1 MQQSIQQFDSTLVE
15 MRHELKKVNSGTVTP
30 KTDEIFFNKQAI
42 DLKILLMTVD
52 SKMDKLLTKH

>member
-1 MQQSIQQFDSTLVE
+1 
-15 MRHELKKVNSGTVTP
+15 MRAELKKVNSGTVTP

-52 SKMDKLLTKH
+52 SKMDKLLTKHQSAA